1 MDEFKYKDRIK
12 IDSSDSTEPDIH
24 FLNEMVGIYLR
35 KANDEESVVR
45 LNFKEHETSL
55 TMTVNNKYIEP
66 LSDEE
71 FEEETIKKDL
81 AKDIKKYNREKD
93 REENFIT
100 KLQEKLGIEDD
111 EKFFLNND
119 LPCKC
124 YFKNRELRL
133 INKDTNKVFEDEN
146 LRNKVFYGLATGT
159 IEPIIEK
166 ITRVPE
172 LNDKY
177 YYWDTHFAEDDEDQD
192 YPVVNFDFW
201 RGSINDYMCYYTGN
215 CFASREAC
223 AKNYSVIQRLKN
235 RVLQSNMDK
244 LIVGPDEITV
254 LSSGPIK
261 HKVVQFMMPIGL
273 YVLECGKD
281 ENGKPKY
288 FGVLDREFCDKTPDQ
303 GYTTMDDLPINQYNE
318 NGDPKTE

>member
-1 MDEFKYKDRIK
+1 M
-12 IDSSDSTEPDIH
+12 
-24 FLNEMVGIYLR
+24 L
-35 KANDEESVVR
+35 
-45 LNFKEHETSL
+45 
-55 TMTVNNKYIEP
+55 
-66 LSDEE
+66 
-71 FEEETIKKDL
+71 KK
-81 AKDIKKYNREKD
+81 NV
-93 REENFIT
+93 IT
-100 KLQEKLGIEDD
+100 KLQEILGIEDD
-111 EKFFLNND
+111 EKFYLNND

-166 ITRVPE
+166 LTRVPE

-192 YPVVNFDFW
+192 YPIVNFDFW
-201 RGSINDYMCYYTGN
+201 RGSINDYMNFYTGN
-215 CFASREAC
+215 CFASKEAC
-223 AKNYSVIQRLKN
+223 AKNYNVIERLKN

-244 LIVGPDEITV
+244 LIVGPGEIAIP
-254 LSSGPIK
+254 SSGPIK
-261 HKVVQFMMPIGL
+261 HEAVQFMRPVGIF
-273 YVLECGKD
+273 VLECGKD

-303 GYTTMDDLPINQYNE
+303 RDILRWMIYLLINIMKMAIRKQMRSNVYKLKNE
-318 NGDPKTE
+318 D

>member
-1 MDEFKYKDRIK
+1 MDEFKHYDKVIVVAPP
-12 IDSSDSTEPDIH
+12 STSPEDVSY
-24 FLNEMVGIYLR
+24 LDGAVGIYLR
-35 KANDEESVVR
+35 KANDNESVVS
-45 LNFKEHETSL
+45 FDDDDAKIYGIK
-55 TMTVNNKYIEP
+55 TVANKYIKFYEKWINRRIRKD
-66 LSDEE
+66 SMNENQEE
-71 FEEETIKKDL
+71 NS
-81 AKDIKKYNREKD
+81 AK
-93 REENFIT
+93 ENFIT

-177 YYWDTHFAEDDEDQD
+177 YYWDTHYAEDDEDQD

>member
-1 MDEFKYKDRIK
+1 MDEFKRYDK
-12 IDSSDSTEPDIH
+12 IIIVAPASEIACLDGY
-24 FLNEMVGIYLR
+24 VGIYLR
-35 KANDEESVVR
+35 KANDNESYVRIDVEEYGI
-45 LNFKEHETSL
+45 HEVI
-55 TMTVNNKYIEP
+55 TVKNKYIKLYDKWINRRIRRYNMNENQ
-66 LSDEE
+66 EE
-71 FEEETIKKDL
+71 NS
-81 AKDIKKYNREKD
+81 AK
-93 REENFIT
+93 ENFIT
-100 KLQEKLGIEDD
+100 NLQEKLGIEDD
-111 EKFFLNND
+111 EKFYLNND

-124 YFKNRELRL
+124 YFKNRELKL
-133 INKDTNKVFEDEN
+133 INKDTNKVFEDEK

-166 ITRVPE
+166 LTRVPE
-172 LNDKY
+172 FNDKY

-215 CFASREAC
+215 FFASREAC

-235 RVLQSNMDK
+235 RVLQNNMDK

-254 LSSGPIK
+254 PSSGPIK
-261 HKVVQFMMPIGL
+261 HKVVQFMMPVGIF
-273 YVLECGKD
+273 VLECGKD

-288 FGVLDREFCDKTPDQ
+288 FGVLDQEFYDRTPDH

-318 NGDPKTE
+318 NGNPKTE

>member
-1 MDEFKYKDRIK
+1 MDKFKHYDKVI
-12 IDSSDSTEPDIH
+12 IVAPAPDDNAYLDGI
-24 FLNEMVGIYLR
+24 VGIYLR
-35 KANDEESVVR
+35 KATDTNDEKSVVR
-45 LNFKEHETSL
+45 IEDDKYGIYRVITIE
-55 TMTVNNKYIEP
+55 NKYIKLYDKWINRRKGE
-66 LSDEE
+66 DNMNNKNEE
-71 FEEETIKKDL
+71 NI
-81 AKDIKKYNREKD
+81 AK
-93 REENFIT
+93 ENFIT
-100 KLQEKLGIEDD
+100 KLQEFLGIEDD

-166 ITRVPE
+166 MTRVPA

-177 YYWDTHFAEDDEDQD
+177 YYWDTHYAEDDEDQD

-201 RGSINDYMCYYTGN
+201 RGSVNDYMCYYTGN

-235 RVLQSNMDK
+235 RVFQNNMDK
-244 LIVGPDEITV
+244 LVVGPDEIAV
-254 LSSGPIK
+254 PSSGTIE
-261 HKVVQFMMPIGL
+261 HKAVRFSKPVGVF
-273 YVLECGKD
+273 VLECGKD
-281 ENGKPKY
+281 EYGKPRY
-288 FGVLDREFCDKTPDQ
+288 FAVFDREFCDGSPDNPF
-303 GYTTMDDLPINQYNE
+303 TTIEDLPTIHHYHAE
-318 NGDPKTE
+318 FEVPETK